1 MGYFLHLSSVYSVK
15 LKSSRFWSALMALL
29 TDYTANIYYPA
40 SVKKAT
46 LQCYYPKYLMIVVF
60 RIVNH
65 SNYYNFD
72 LWLWTGCTDFC
83 KTNVRN
89 VTLWVLV
96 EIICSVCHKD
106 TQTKPKYFRQEA
118 TTRICSIL
126 GSTLSKTFA
135 TVYAQVLS
143 CSEHLIFSVNNT

>member
-72 LWLWTGCTDFC
+72 L
-83 KTNVRN
+83 
-89 VTLWVLV
+89 
-96 EIICSVCHKD
+96 
-106 TQTKPKYFRQEA
+106 
-118 TTRICSIL
+118 
-126 GSTLSKTFA
+126 
-135 TVYAQVLS
+135 
-143 CSEHLIFSVNNT
+143 